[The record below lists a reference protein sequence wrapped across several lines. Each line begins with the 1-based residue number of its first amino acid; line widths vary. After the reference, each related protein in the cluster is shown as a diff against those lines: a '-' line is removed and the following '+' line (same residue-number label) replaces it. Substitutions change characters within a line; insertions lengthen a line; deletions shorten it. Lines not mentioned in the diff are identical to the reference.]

1 MTTNPAMEDEFP
13 KKRNIRPTEKSNLP
27 IVTLLVLV
35 VLVLAM
41 LYVGYEYISDS
52 SSNSEELTSV
62 VVDSTLEETV
72 GEPITDEPAPIAA
85 KTDEKAEAVKETVKE
100 PAKEEVKK
108 PEKEEKPAISAA
120 SVGGEEITHTV
131 QSGETF
137 SSIASRYNLKTATV
151 QGLNSS
157 VSDVKSGIT
166 KLKIQVKAVHT
177 VGPGDVLRVV
187 ANKYGVTKEA
197 IMKANGKT
205 RDFSERGEKLIIPF
219 PDRK

>member
-1 MTTNPAMEDEFP
+1 MEDEFP

>member
-1 MTTNPAMEDEFP
+1 MNPDYVMEDEFP

-72 GEPITDEPAPIAA
+72 GEPITDEPSPVGSA
-85 KTDEKAEAVKETVKE
+85 KEDEKTEPEKAKE
-100 PAKEEVKK
+100 PEKEEVKK

-120 SVGGEEITHTV
+120 SIGGEEITHTV

-137 SSIASRYNLKTATV
+137 SSIAARYNLKTETL
-151 QGLNSS
+151 QGLNAS
-157 VSDVKSGIT
+157 VSDVKSGVT
-166 KLKIQVKAVHT
+166 KLKVRVKAVHT

-187 ANKYGVTKEA
+187 AGKYGVTKEA
-197 IMKANGKT
+197 IMKANAKS

-219 PDRK
+219 PDKK